1 MTANP
6 EEITRLLQAAS
17 SGDPNAV
24 EALMPLVYDDLRTIA
39 VERRKRWSG
48 DETLGPTALVHE
60 AYLRLI
66 ERTGAQW
73 YDRKHFFAVASK
85 AMRQLLL
92 NYAERKRAAKRGG
105 GALVDNEADA
115 ADTMSSDRADTIV
128 AVDQLL
134 DKLHALDPQ
143 KADIVEA
150 RFFGGLE
157 NEEIAAS
164 LGISARTVQRQWQR
178 ARAWMHA
185 ALDGLEFA

>member
-1 MTANP
+1 MNRSELIETVATLIGAVLDQSDALERAR
-6 EEITRLLQAAS
+6 EEL
-17 SGDPNAV
+17 
-24 EALMPLVYDDLRTIA
+24 DDLRAIA
-39 VERRKRWSG
+39 ENADQYLVDLETRERERLGVSTLKLGYNRVHGYYIEISKTQADKAPVEYVRRQ
-48 DETLGPTALVHE
+48 TL
-60 AYLRLI
+60 
-66 ERTGAQW
+66 
-73 YDRKHFFAVASK
+73 K
-85 AMRQLLL
+85 A
-92 NYAERKRAAKRGG
+92 AERYITPELKEFEDKVLGARERALAREKY
-105 GALVDNEADA
+105 LYEE
-115 ADTMSSDRADTIV
+115 
-128 AVDQLL
+128 LL